1 MKRDSRKPGSDTRNA
16 QTMCKSKPV
25 LTRHSSNLEGQ
36 DLPAGTLPADLDL
49 KAATLKLFEFS
60 YSMPSVKVRALLKY
74 YQVPYESVATQP
86 HQKRD
91 EIDNSYGKVPK
102 LLITSP
108 VDVQINDS
116 AVIVRTLAPLLTGG
130 EALTPEQVELEKL
143 NNISG
148 FLGALE
154 KESFGSFYGIA
165 GAVKHV
171 TSAWRSKT
179 ASAVVSYSAG
189 LLWPVPYLMLKFAPM
204 GKDGDSLTHAKVY
217 RKALGDDAFFHG
229 KAPGPLDISLYG
241 SLACFLA
248 LGSPYAN
255 AALDRADL
263 RAWYDRTEKAYL
275 EVVGA
280 PLF

>member
-1 MKRDSRKPGSDTRNA
+1 MSNG
-16 QTMCKSKPV
+16 KPV
-25 LTRHSSNLEGQ
+25 LTRHASNLEGQ
-36 DLPAGTLPADLDL
+36 DLPAGTIPADIDL
-49 KAATLKLFEFS
+49 KAATLKLYHFS
-60 YSMPSVKVRALLKY
+60 YSMPSVKVRALLNF
-74 YQVPYESVATQP
+74 YQVPFESVTTQP

-108 VDVQINDS
+108 VNVQINDS

-154 KESFGSFYGIA
+154 KESFGSYFGIVNA
-165 GAVKHV
+165 TKHV

-179 ASAVVSYSAG
+179 ASALVSFSAG
-189 LLWPVPYLMLKFAPM
+189 LIWPVPYLLLKLAPH

-217 RKALGDDAFFHG
+217 RKALGDDPFFHG

-263 RAWYDRTEKAYL
+263 RAWYDRTEKVYL
-275 EVVGA
+275 EAVGA